1 MTEENKSMDKG
12 RKLLIGLII
21 VLLLLTAGAY
31 FFGVYYFTGHFL
43 PGSQVNGFNCSY
55 MTEDETENLLKQKT
69 AVYALAVRTRGD
81 GQEGITAEE
90 INLQY
95 TSDGSV
101 RKLLHDQNRFI
112 WFLAFSQQ
120 QTYELPASVSYDEEL
135 FKQKID
141 SLKCLQ
147 NNVEPEDAY
156 IRELEDGFEVVPEI
170 EGTKIDYEK
179 LTEDISDAVKTGRT
193 VADLEEDGCY
203 INPTAYASNLTKDC
217 EQMNDLT
224 DVVVTYDFSD
234 RKETVDR
241 SVIKGMLGRDEND
254 NLVVSKD
261 AVAAYVADLAGKY
274 DTAGTERTFSTYD
287 NRDITVSGGNY
298 GWVIDQQKESNAL
311 YKDITEKK
319 TEVREP
325 VYEQK
330 AASRKINDIGYSYIE
345 IDLSAQ
351 RMVLYQSGSPVVDTG
366 LVADSS
372 TLTGV
377 YALGEKESSA
387 VPGGGDG
394 ETVDFWMPFTDK
406 TGIYGKAGLDVN
418 GYDFSDD
425 ADIAAFGSDDEN
437 SGTSVFSEPKSSTE
451 GCIAVPEEQAQLI
464 YQTVEAGIPVV
475 IYK

>member
-1 MTEENKSMDKG
+1 MKVDGEK
-12 RKLLIGLII
+12 
-21 VLLLLTAGAY
+21 VLY
-31 FFGVYYFTGHFL
+31 
-43 PGSQVNGFNCSY
+43 
-55 MTEDETENLLKQKT
+55 
-69 AVYALAVRTRGD
+69 
-81 GQEGITAEE
+81 
-90 INLQY
+90 
-95 TSDGSV
+95 
-101 RKLLHDQNRFI
+101 
-112 WFLAFSQQ
+112 
-120 QTYELPASVSYDEEL
+120 
-135 FKQKID
+135 QKIG
-141 SLKCLQ
+141 
-147 NNVEPEDAY
+147 VT
-156 IRELEDGFEVVPEI
+156 IRELALSLLSKNVGERIQSISRYQEEFQVSRGTIQNAICYLKEVRAVELVSCGHLGTFI
-170 EGTKIDYEK
+170 EKIDYEK

-203 INPTAYASNLTKDC
+203 INPTAYASDLTKDC

-241 SVIKGMLGRDEND
+241 SVIKGMLGRDKND

-372 TLTGV
+372 TPTGI

-387 VPGGGDG
+387 VPGGGAG
-394 ETVDFWMPFTDK
+394 ETVNFWMPFTDK
-406 TGIYGKAGLDVN
+406 IGIYGKAGLDVT

-425 ADIAAFGSDDEN
+425 ADIAAFGSDDES
-437 SGTSVFSEPKSSTE
+437 SGTSVFSDSWPGIE
-451 GCIAVPEEQAQLI
+451 GCIAVPEEQAQAI
-464 YQTVEAGIPVV
+464 YQTVESGIPVV
-475 IYK
+475 IYE

>member
-1 MTEENKSMDKG
+1 
-12 RKLLIGLII
+12 
-21 VLLLLTAGAY
+21 
-31 FFGVYYFTGHFL
+31 
-43 PGSQVNGFNCSY
+43 
-55 MTEDETENLLKQKT
+55 
-69 AVYALAVRTRGD
+69 
-81 GQEGITAEE
+81 
-90 INLQY
+90 
-95 TSDGSV
+95 
-101 RKLLHDQNRFI
+101 
-112 WFLAFSQQ
+112 
-120 QTYELPASVSYDEEL
+120 
-135 FKQKID
+135 
-141 SLKCLQ
+141 
-147 NNVEPEDAY
+147 
-156 IRELEDGFEVVPEI
+156 
-170 EGTKIDYEK
+170 
-179 LTEDISDAVKTGRT
+179 
-193 VADLEEDGCY
+193 
-203 INPTAYASNLTKDC
+203 
-217 EQMNDLT
+217 MNDLT

-241 SVIKGMLGRDEND
+241 SVIKGMLDRDEND

-261 AVAAYVADLAGKY
+261 AVAAYVAELAGKY

-298 GWVIDQQKESNAL
+298 GWVIDRQKEADAL

-330 AASRKINDIGYSYIE
+330 ASSRKINDIGYSYIE

>member
-1 MTEENKSMDKG
+1 M
-12 RKLLIGLII
+12 
-21 VLLLLTAGAY
+21 LTAGAY

-120 QTYELPASVSYDEEL
+120 QTYELPATVSYDEDL
-135 FKQKID
+135 FKKKID

-147 NNVEPEDAY
+147 NNIEPEDAY
-156 IRELEDGFEVVPEI
+156 IRELEDSFEVVPEI

-203 INPTAYASNLTKDC
+203 INPTAYASDLTKDC

-241 SVIKGMLGRDEND
+241 SVIKGMLDRDEND

-261 AVAAYVADLAGKY
+261 AVAA
-274 DTAGTERTFSTYD
+274 
-287 NRDITVSGGNY
+287 
-298 GWVIDQQKESNAL
+298 
-311 YKDITEKK
+311 
-319 TEVREP
+319 
-325 VYEQK
+325 
-330 AASRKINDIGYSYIE
+330 
-345 IDLSAQ
+345 LS
-351 RMVLYQSGSPVVDTG
+351 
-366 LVADSS
+366 
-372 TLTGV
+372 
-377 YALGEKESSA
+377 
-387 VPGGGDG
+387 
-394 ETVDFWMPFTDK
+394 
-406 TGIYGKAGLDVN
+406 
-418 GYDFSDD
+418 
-425 ADIAAFGSDDEN
+425 
-437 SGTSVFSEPKSSTE
+437 
-451 GCIAVPEEQAQLI
+451 LI
-464 YQTVEAGIPVV
+464 HI
-475 IYK
+475 

>member
-1 MTEENKSMDKG
+1 
-12 RKLLIGLII
+12 
-21 VLLLLTAGAY
+21 
-31 FFGVYYFTGHFL
+31 
-43 PGSQVNGFNCSY
+43 
-55 MTEDETENLLKQKT
+55 
-69 AVYALAVRTRGD
+69 
-81 GQEGITAEE
+81 
-90 INLQY
+90 
-95 TSDGSV
+95 
-101 RKLLHDQNRFI
+101 
-112 WFLAFSQQ
+112 
-120 QTYELPASVSYDEEL
+120 
-135 FKQKID
+135 
-141 SLKCLQ
+141 
-147 NNVEPEDAY
+147 
-156 IRELEDGFEVVPEI
+156 
-170 EGTKIDYEK
+170 
-179 LTEDISDAVKTGRT
+179 RT

-203 INPTAYASNLTKDC
+203 INPTAYASDLTKDC

-372 TLTGV
+372 TPTGI

-387 VPGGGDG
+387 VPGGGAG
-394 ETVDFWMPFTDK
+394 ETVNFWMPFTDK
-406 TGIYGKAGLDVN
+406 IGIYGKAGLDVT

-425 ADIAAFGSDDEN
+425 ADIAAFGSDDES
-437 SGTSVFSEPKSSTE
+437 SGTSVFSDSWPGIE
-451 GCIAVPEEQAQLI
+451 GCIAVPEEQAQAI
-464 YQTVEAGIPVV
+464 YQTVESGIPVV

>member
-69 AVYALAVRTRGD
+69 AVYVLAVRTRGD

-203 INPTAYASNLTKDC
+203 INPTAYASDLTKDC

-261 AVAAYVADLAGKY
+261 AVAAYVANLAGKY

-287 NRDITVSGGNY
+287 NR
-298 GWVIDQQKESNAL
+298 WVIDQQKESNAL

-372 TLTGV
+372 TPTGI

-387 VPGGGDG
+387 VPGGGAG
-394 ETVDFWMPFTDK
+394 ETVNFWMPFTDK
-406 TGIYGKAGLDVN
+406 IGIYGKAGLDVT

-425 ADIAAFGSDDEN
+425 ADIAAFGSDDES
-437 SGTSVFSEPKSSTE
+437 SGTSVFSDSWPGIE
-451 GCIAVPEEQAQLI
+451 GCIAVPEEQAQAI
-464 YQTVEAGIPVV
+464 YQTVESGIPVV

>member
-31 FFGVYYFTGHFL
+31 FFGVYYFTEHFL

-120 QTYELPASVSYDEEL
+120 QTYELPASVSYDEDL

-179 LTEDISDAVKTGRT
+179 LTEDISNAVKTGRT

-203 INPTAYASNLTKDC
+203 INPATYASDLTKDC
-217 EQMNDLT
+217 EQMNELT

-241 SVIKGMLGRDEND
+241 SVIRGMLDRDEND
-254 NLVVSKD
+254 DLIVSRD
-261 AVAAYVADLAGKY
+261 AVAAYVADLAAKY
-274 DTAGTERTFSTYD
+274 DTVGTERTFSTYD
-287 NRDITVSGGNY
+287 NREITVSGGNY
-298 GWVIDQQKESNAL
+298 GWVIDQEKETDAL
-311 YKDITEKK
+311 YKDITDRK

-325 VYEQK
+325 VYKQE
-330 AASRKINDIGYSYIE
+330 ASSRKTNDIGYSYIE

-366 LVADSS
+366 LAADSS
-372 TLTGV
+372 APTGV
-377 YALGEKESSA
+377 YALGEKESSTA
-387 VPGGGDG
+387 PGEENDKS
-394 ETVDFWMPFTDK
+394 VSCWMPFADQN
-406 TGIYGKAGLDVN
+406 GIYGKAGLDIT
-418 GYDFSDD
+418 GADFSDD
-425 ADIAAFGSDDEN
+425 AETVGFSSNDEN
-437 SGTSVFSEPKSSTE
+437 SVFTDSEPVRE
-451 GCIAVPEEQAQLI
+451 GCIAIPEEQAQAI
-464 YQTVEAGIPVV
+464 YQTAEAGTPVV